1 MNTGEHDC
9 EMVWVNGEI
18 SSASEATISV
28 SAPGLTLGL
37 GCFETLCVELGRF
50 FRFSKHYERLLR
62 AGLKLGLTPPLVGD
76 LSQAILGLVEIN
88 GYQSSRCRVRVS
100 CYLEGGSTTTVV
112 TTSKMPLREPT
123 SSTILSQY
131 RVNEYSAIAGIKCS
145 SYAMNLIALREAQ
158 QAGAD
163 EALMLNTA
171 GELCEAATSNL
182 FLVNSGKVFT
192 PHLASGCLPG
202 IAREAVIEL
211 CQELNI
217 PCLEC
222 ALNLADLAACDQAF
236 LTSSLRRIQ
245 PITTLDGKPVGMDG
259 TVLKLQSAYQ
269 AKVHGS

>member
-1 MNTGEHDC
+1 
-9 EMVWVNGEI
+9 
-18 SSASEATISV
+18 
-28 SAPGLTLGL
+28 
-37 GCFETLCVELGRF
+37 
-50 FRFSKHYERLLR
+50 
-62 AGLKLGLTPPLVGD
+62 
-76 LSQAILGLVEIN
+76 
-88 GYQSSRCRVRVS
+88 
-100 CYLEGGSTTTVV
+100 
-112 TTSKMPLREPT
+112 
-123 SSTILSQY
+123 
-131 RVNEYSAIAGIKCS
+131 
-145 SYAMNLIALREAQ
+145 MNLIALREAQ

-211 CQELNI
+211 CHELNI